1 MTTHLR
7 ARGSGHGDKPTPSS
21 AGGPLSAQR
30 LLTLLETERTS
41 RADPGIG
48 RRLR

>member
-1 MTTHLR
+1 MTTLLR
-7 ARGSGHGDKPTPSS
+7 ARGRGHGYEPTPSS

-30 LLTLLETERTS
+30 LVTLLETERTS
-41 RADPGIG
+41 RADPGVG

>member
-7 ARGSGHGDKPTPSS
+7 ARGNRHGDKPTPSS
-21 AGGPLSAQR
+21 AGGPLSTQR
-30 LLTLLETERTS
+30 LVTLLETERAS